1 MTNPRFQNIG
11 AILAKTPDQPAP
23 DLEAAE
29 VQPEDPTGTVTQLD
43 PTPSGKP
50 EQIGRT
56 KASPARRRPTSA
68 TASGGV
74 RRVAFRLAP
83 DLYGR
88 LAATATAE
96 RVSHGQI
103 VLDAVEAAAG
113 RDELTALTAGPAENS
128 PAGLFPRLPQRA
140 PAAATI
146 PVEIRIDARAVDI
159 LDQLVTQSGA
169 DNRTQLI
176 TAALRS
182 HLTNR

>member
-11 AILAKTPDQPAP
+11 AILAKAPDRPAP

-29 VQPEDPTGTVTQLD
+29 VQPEDPTGTVTHLD
-43 PTPSGKP
+43 PARTGKP
-50 EQIGRT
+50 EPSTRAKT
-56 KASPARRRPTSA
+56 PSARRRPTSA

-83 DLYGR
+83 DLYDR

-96 RVSHGQI
+96 RVSHGQV
-103 VLDAVEAAAG
+103 VLDAVEAVAG
-113 RDELTALTAGPAENS
+113 RDELTALIAGPAEDS
-128 PAGLFPRLPQRA
+128 PVGLFPRLPQRA

-182 HLTNR
+182 HLANR